1 MRERNAVESLSFR
14 ESKQFGVD
22 VEFANINGTMRTAQ
36 NENKRFMPLFGSD
49 TFRSWILYF
58 RPGEHTDMHY
68 HQSPETFLVL
78 EGKASIKGLKG
89 EERIIEKNEIVFFA
103 AKDYDQITSVGAEPL
118 VLVGNR
124 SEAFGGAH
132 VTAEEE

>member
-1 MRERNAVESLSFR
+1 M
-14 ESKQFGVD
+14 
-22 VEFANINGTMRTAQ
+22 EFANINDTMRTAQ